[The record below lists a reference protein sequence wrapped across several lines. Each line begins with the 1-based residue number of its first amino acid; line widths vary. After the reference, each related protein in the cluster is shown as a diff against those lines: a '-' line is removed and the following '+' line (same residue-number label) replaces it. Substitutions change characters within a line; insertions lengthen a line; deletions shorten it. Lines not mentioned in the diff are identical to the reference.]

1 MMQPCQMALFNTW
14 VAPPCAV
21 YTPLTP
27 FDMSLPQATKD
38 TSAHPGPN
46 SVTEPTNPAIMQADI
61 DRKMRLYGVI
71 EAFRQGKLPDNHQ
84 IDETLKYLNTHS
96 PVDTNALSPE
106 GKKLIQDTR
115 EIIETARLMVAHKNS
130 DELFQN
136 FIFHT
141 TGTDFTRAKQ
151 DGDVVPVNKSDTDK
165 DKQEAVQHLR
175 TLLTLFATNSEARK
189 LLSDFGLI
197 GRDLFTRGAA
207 RALDSARPTPEQLA
221 HVDDA
226 APSDQWKTTDGNV
239 VGPNQTP
246 TLQVKNP
253 VGGGDIQHHPH
264 EGTTVGYNDGTRKDL
279 AGAQGDAEALKEQGL
294 RKKEEAK
301 AEGDAHAREMQARVE
316 GAPDEEKGEVAK
328 RSLREKIMGVRDRVP
343 QEHKDRANEQVDKA
357 RDFLRDEF
365 PEERRD
371 QFIYRMKKVIV
382 ECQKHDDYQASIR
395 WFLSAIESYHGHSK
409 TLASTGQDSA
419 KNVTSDPSL
428 RLATRELR
436 TLLER
441 FANGQSMDPILNA
454 TGALWDDAQKDEELR
469 AWFRKLNEY
478 VHQVLLEPGYV
489 LQPQCNSRGNEIR
502 EEGHRFFDHKYK
514 AHKDNLFD
522 SIQHWFTAMSDD
534 PLNKRFGEDWQ
545 RLTKDLLF
553 DANGSLTFKPT
564 LWSDIRRVI
573 LPAIVEQVGYV
584 PIPRVEY
591 TDNQLDLVIEN
602 LTLQGKNLFPNVVE
616 VEAHNYIKFS
626 PYGAINDEQVH
637 DLTLSFGHIQADM
650 RDVAFYFNKKSGM
663 PKLKDSGL
671 ADVLLGGEGLSA
683 KVHIKSAPP
692 KDKSSVFHV
701 KDVRVKIDSLKFSI
715 RDSKHDALYKI
726 LKPLATGLVKKQIA
740 KAIED
745 AIRTGLEYVDEQLV
759 ATRDRMNDAQA
770 TGDRSRT
777 EVLKEMFERKKDE
790 ASSKASKTDSQ
801 FKIVSKRD
809 SVLIPN
815 AGHESG
821 WINKQADREAAARD
835 GEGWKSKAFTIV

>member
-1 MMQPCQMALFNTW
+1 
-14 VAPPCAV
+14 
-21 YTPLTP
+21 
-27 FDMSLPQATKD
+27 MSLPQATKD
-38 TSAHPGPN
+38 TSAHPGRN
-46 SVTEPTNPAIMQADI
+46 SVTEPTDAATMHADV
-61 DRKMRLYGVI
+61 DRKMRLYGAI
-71 EAFRQGKLPDNHQ
+71 EAFRQGKLPDNQQ
-84 IDETLKYLNTHS
+84 IDETLKYVNTHS

-115 EIIETARLMVAHKNS
+115 DIIETARLMVAQKNA

-136 FIFHT
+136 FFFHT
-141 TGTDFTRAKQ
+141 QGTDFSRAKQ
-151 DGDVVPVNKSDTDK
+151 DGDVVPVNKSDADK
-165 DKQEAVQHLR
+165 DKQDAVKHLR

-197 GRDLFTRGAA
+197 GRDLFTRGASK
-207 RALDSARPTPEQLA
+207 ALDSARPTPEQLA

-226 APSDQWKTTDGNV
+226 APSDQWKTTDGKII
-239 VGPNQTP
+239 GPNATP

-253 VGGGDIQHHPH
+253 AGEGDVQYHPH
-264 EGTTVGYNDGTRKDL
+264 EGATVGYNDGTRKDPAGVQADAQAL
-279 AGAQGDAEALKEQGL
+279 AEQGL

-301 AEGDAHAREMQARVE
+301 AEGDAHAREVQARVE

-328 RSLREKIMGVRDRVP
+328 RSLREKIMGVRDRIP

-409 TLASTGQDSA
+409 TVASSGQNSA

-441 FANGQSMDPILNA
+441 FANGQSMDPILDA
-454 TGALWDDAQKDEELR
+454 TGTLWDDAQKDEDLR
-469 AWFRKLNEY
+469 AWFRKLDEY
-478 VHQVLLEPGYV
+478 VRKVLLEPGYV
-489 LQPQCNSRGNEIR
+489 LQPQCNSRGDEIR
-502 EEGHRFFDHKYK
+502 EEGRRFFDHKYK

-522 SIQHWFTAMSDD
+522 SIQRWFTAMGDD

-545 RLTKDLLF
+545 RLSKDLLF
-553 DANGSLTFKPT
+553 DSNGNLAFKPT

-573 LPAIVEQVGYV
+573 LPAIVEQVGYI

-616 VEAHNYIKFS
+616 IEAHNYVKFS
-626 PYGAINDEQVH
+626 PYRAINDEQVH

-683 KVHIKSAPP
+683 KVHIKSAPA
-692 KDKSSVFHV
+692 KDKSSVFYV

-726 LKPLATGLVKKQIA
+726 LKPLATGLIKKQIA
-740 KAIED
+740 KAIEG

-770 TGDRSRT
+770 TGEKSRT

-790 ASSKASKTDSQ
+790 ASSKTSKADSQ
-801 FKIVSKRD
+801 FRIVSKRD

-821 WINKQADREAAARD
+821 WINKQADREAAIND
-835 GEGWKSKAFTIV
+835 GQGWKSKAFTIV

>member
-1 MMQPCQMALFNTW
+1 
-14 VAPPCAV
+14 
-21 YTPLTP
+21 
-27 FDMSLPQATKD
+27 MSLPQATKD
-38 TSAHPGPN
+38 TSAHPGAN
-46 SVTEPTNPAIMQADI
+46 SVTEPVDPAIMQADV

-71 EAFRQGKLPDNHQ
+71 EAFRLGKFPDNRQ
-84 IDETLKYLNTHS
+84 IDETLKYVLNHS
-96 PVDTNALSPE
+96 PVDENALSAE
-106 GKKLIQDTR
+106 GRKLIQDAR
-115 EIIETARLMVAHKNS
+115 DIIDTARQMVAQKNS

-136 FIFHT
+136 FMYHT
-141 TGTDFTRAKQ
+141 QGTDFTRAKQ
-151 DGDVVPVNKSDTDK
+151 DGDVVPVSKSDAEK
-165 DKQEAVQHLR
+165 DKQDAVKHLR
-175 TLLTLFATNSEARK
+175 TLMTLFATNSEARK
-189 LLSDFGLI
+189 LLSDFGII
-197 GRDLFTRGAA
+197 GRDLFTRGASK
-207 RALDSARPTPEQLA
+207 ALDSTRPTPEQLA

-226 APSDQWKTTDGNV
+226 APSDQWKTTEGRT
-239 VGPNQTP
+239 VGPNETP
-246 TLQVKNP
+246 TLQVKNL
-253 VGGGDIQHHPH
+253 VGDGDIQHHPH

-279 AGAQGDAEALKEQGL
+279 AGVQDDAEALKQQGL

-301 AEGDAHAREMQARVE
+301 AEGDAHAREVQNRVE

-328 RSLREKIMGVRDRVP
+328 KSLREKVLGVRDRIP
-343 QEHKDRANEQVDKA
+343 QEHKDRANDQIDRA

-382 ECQKHDDYQASIR
+382 ECQKHEDYQGAIR
-395 WFLSAIESYHGHSK
+395 WFLSAIESYHGHSRNM
-409 TLASTGQDSA
+409 AATGQDSA

-441 FANGQSMDPILNA
+441 FANGHSMDPILDA
-454 TGALWDDAQKDEELR
+454 TGALWDDAQKDEDLR
-469 AWFRKLNEY
+469 AWFRKTDEY
-478 VHQVLLEPGYV
+478 VRRVLLEPGYV
-489 LQPQCNSRGNEIR
+489 LQPQCNDRGNEIR

-522 SIQHWFTAMSDD
+522 SIQRWFTAMGED

-573 LPAIVEQVGYV
+573 LPAIVEQVGYI

-616 VEAHNYIKFS
+616 IEAHNYVKFS
-626 PYGAINDEQVH
+626 PYRAISDEQVH

-726 LKPLATGLVKKQIA
+726 VKPLATGLIKKQIA

-745 AIRTGLEYVDEQLV
+745 AIRTGLEYIDEQLV
-759 ATRDRMNDAQA
+759 ATRDRMNDAQS
-770 TGDRSRT
+770 TGEKSRT

-790 ASSKASKTDSQ
+790 ASSKASKTDAQ
-801 FKIVSKRD
+801 FKLVSKRD

-821 WINKQADREAAARD
+821 WINKQADRESAARE

>member
-1 MMQPCQMALFNTW
+1 
-14 VAPPCAV
+14 
-21 YTPLTP
+21 
-27 FDMSLPQATKD
+27 MSLPPATKD
-38 TSAHPGPN
+38 TSAHPGAN
-46 SVTEPTNPAIMQADI
+46 SVTEPTNKAIMQADI
-61 DRKMRLYGVI
+61 DRKMRFYGVI
-71 EAFRQGKLPDNHQ
+71 EAFRQGKLPDNQQ
-84 IDETLKYLNTHS
+84 IDETLKYLNSHS
-96 PVDTNALSPE
+96 PVDLNALSPE

-115 EIIETARLMVAHKNS
+115 DIIETARLIVAQKNA

-136 FIFHT
+136 FVFHT
-141 TGTDFTRAKQ
+141 EGTDFTRVKQ
-151 DGDVVPVNKSDTDK
+151 NGEVVPVSK
-165 DKQEAVQHLR
+165 DDAEKDRQEAVKHLR

-189 LLSDFGLI
+189 LLSDFGII
-197 GRDLFTRGAA
+197 GRDLFARGASK
-207 RALDSARPTPEQLA
+207 ALDATRPTEEQLA

-226 APSDQWKTTDGNV
+226 APSDQWKSTEGRV
-239 VGPNQTP
+239 VGPNETP

-253 VGGGDIQHHPH
+253 AGNGDIQHHPH
-264 EGTTVGYNDGTRKDL
+264 EGTTVGYTDGTRKDL
-279 AGAQGDAEALKEQGL
+279 NGVQADAQALKEQGL
-294 RKKEEAK
+294 QKKEQFK
-301 AEGDAHAREMQARVE
+301 AEGDAHAREVQARVE

-328 RSLREKIMGVRDRVP
+328 KSLREKIMGVRDRIP
-343 QEHKDRANEQVDKA
+343 QEHKDRANEQYDKT

-395 WFLSAIESYHGHSK
+395 WFLSAIEAYHGHSRSV
-409 TLASTGQDSA
+409 AATGQGSA

-441 FANGQSMDPILNA
+441 FANGQSMDPILDA
-454 TGALWDDAQKDEELR
+454 TGALWDDAQKDEGLR
-469 AWFRKLNEY
+469 AWFRKMDEY
-478 VHQVLLEPGYV
+478 VRKVLLEPGYV
-489 LQPQCNSRGNEIR
+489 LQPQCNDRGREIR
-502 EEGHRFFDHKYK
+502 EEGRQFFDHKYK
-514 AHKDNLFD
+514 GHKDNLFD
-522 SIQHWFTAMSDD
+522 SIQRWFNAMGDD
-534 PLNKRFGEDWQ
+534 PLNKRFGEDWK
-545 RLTKDLLF
+545 RLTRDLLF
-553 DANGSLTFKPT
+553 DSTGKLTFKPT

-573 LPAIVEQVGYV
+573 LPSVVEQIGYI

-616 VEAHNYIKFS
+616 IEAHNYVKFS
-626 PYGAINDEQVH
+626 PYKAIDDEQVH

-650 RDVAFYFNKKSGM
+650 RDVAFYFNKKTGM

-671 ADVLLGGEGLSA
+671 ADVLLGGEGMSA

-692 KDKSSVFHV
+692 KDKTSVFYV

-726 LKPLATGLVKKQIA
+726 VKPIATGAIKKQIA
-740 KAIED
+740 KAIEG
-745 AIRTGLEYVDEQLV
+745 AIRTSLEYVDEQLV

-770 TGDRSRT
+770 TGEKSRT

-821 WINKQADREAAARD
+821 WINKQADREASAKE

>member
-1 MMQPCQMALFNTW
+1 
-14 VAPPCAV
+14 
-21 YTPLTP
+21 
-27 FDMSLPQATKD
+27 MSLPQATKD
-38 TSAHPGPN
+38 TSAHPGAN
-46 SVTEPTNPAIMQADI
+46 SVTDPVDPSTMQADV

-71 EAFRQGKLPDNHQ
+71 EAFRQGKLPDNQQ
-84 IDETLKYLNTHS
+84 IDQTLKYVNDHS
-96 PVDTNALSPE
+96 PVNENDLSPE
-106 GKKLIQDTR
+106 GRKLIQDTR
-115 EIIETARLMVAHKNS
+115 DIIETARLIVAQKNA

-136 FIFHT
+136 FFFHSQ
-141 TGTDFTRAKQ
+141 GTDLTRAKQ
-151 DGDVVPVNKSDTDK
+151 NGDVVPVNRDDAEK
-165 DKQEAVQHLR
+165 DKQDAVKHLR

-189 LLSDFGLI
+189 LLSDFGII
-197 GRDLFTRGAA
+197 GRDLFTRGASK
-207 RALDSARPTPEQLA
+207 ALDSTRPTSEQLA

-226 APSDQWKTTDGNV
+226 APSDQWKTTDGKI

-253 VGGGDIQHHPH
+253 AGEGDIQHHPH

-279 AGAQGDAEALKEQGL
+279 NGVQGDAQALAQQGL
-294 RKKEEAK
+294 QKKEEAK
-301 AEGDAHAREMQARVE
+301 AEGDVHARDVQNRVE
-316 GAPDEEKGEVAK
+316 GAPDEQKGEVAK
-328 RSLREKIMGVRDRVP
+328 KSLREKVMGVRDRIP
-343 QEHKDRANEQVDKA
+343 QEHKDRANEQIDKA

-395 WFLSAIESYHGHSK
+395 WFLSALETYHGHSK
-409 TLASTGQDSA
+409 TMASTGQDSA

-428 RLATRELR
+428 RLATRQLR

-441 FANGQSMDPILNA
+441 FANGQSMDPILDA

-469 AWFRKLNEY
+469 AWFRKLDQY
-478 VHQVLLEPGYV
+478 VRRVLLEPGYV
-489 LQPQCNSRGNEIR
+489 LQPDCNNRGDEIR
-502 EEGHRFFDHKYK
+502 EEGHRFFDNKYK
-514 AHKDNLFD
+514 THKDNLFD
-522 SIQHWFTAMSDD
+522 SIQRWFNAMGED
-534 PLNKRFGEDWQ
+534 PLNKRFGQDWQ
-545 RLTKDLLF
+545 RLTRDLLF
-553 DANGSLTFKPT
+553 DTNGSLTFKPT

-573 LPAIVEQVGYV
+573 LPAIVEQVGYI

-616 VEAHNYIKFS
+616 IEAHNYVKFS
-626 PYGAINDEQVH
+626 PYKAIQDEQHH

-683 KVHIKSAPP
+683 KVHLKSAPS
-692 KDKSSVFHV
+692 KDKSSVFYV

-726 LKPLATGLVKKQIA
+726 
-740 KAIED
+740 
-745 AIRTGLEYVDEQLV
+745 YVDEQLV

-770 TGDRSRT
+770 TGEKSRT
-777 EVLKEMFERKKDE
+777 EVLKEMFERKRDE
-790 ASSKASKTDSQ
+790 ASSKASKTDAQ

-821 WINKQADREAAARD
+821 WINKQADREASARE

>member
-1 MMQPCQMALFNTW
+1 
-14 VAPPCAV
+14 
-21 YTPLTP
+21 
-27 FDMSLPQATKD
+27 MSLPQATKD
-38 TSAHPGPN
+38 TSAHPGAN
-46 SVTEPTNPAIMQADI
+46 SVTEPTNAATMQADV
-61 DRKMRLYGVI
+61 DRKMRFYGVI
-71 EAFRQGKLPDNHQ
+71 EAFRQGKLPDNQQ
-84 IDETLKYLNTHS
+84 IDETLRYINTHS
-96 PVDTNALSPE
+96 PVDVNALSPE

-115 EIIETARLMVAHKNS
+115 DIIETARLIVGQKNS

-136 FIFHT
+136 FVFHT
-141 TGTDFTRAKQ
+141 QGTDLTRAKQ
-151 DGDVVPVNKSDTDK
+151 DGDILPVRKDDAEK
-165 DKQEAVQHLR
+165 DKQDAVKHLR

-197 GRDLFTRGAA
+197 GRDLFTRGASK
-207 RALDSARPTPEQLA
+207 ALDSARPTQEQLA

-226 APSDQWKTTDGNV
+226 APSDQWKTADGKV
-239 VGPNQTP
+239 VGPNETP

-253 VGGGDIQHHPH
+253 AGGGDIRHHPH

-279 AGAQGDAEALKEQGL
+279 QGVQGDAQALKEQGL

-301 AEGDAHAREMQARVE
+301 AEGDVHARELQTRVE

-328 RSLREKIMGVRDRVP
+328 KSLREKFMGVRDRIP
-343 QEHKDRANEQVDKA
+343 QEHKDRANDQVDRA

-395 WFLSAIESYHGHSK
+395 WFLSAIESYHGHSRNV
-409 TLASTGQDSA
+409 ASTGQDSA

-454 TGALWDDAQKDEELR
+454 TGALWDDAQKDEDLR
-469 AWFRKLNEY
+469 AWFRKMDEY
-478 VHQVLLEPGYV
+478 VRKVLLEPGYV
-489 LQPQCNSRGNEIR
+489 LQPQCNSRGEEIR

-522 SIQHWFTAMSDD
+522 SIQRWFTAMGDD

-545 RLTKDLLF
+545 RLSKDLLF
-553 DANGSLTFKPT
+553 DSSGNLAFKPT

-573 LPAIVEQVGYV
+573 LPAVVEQVGYI

-616 VEAHNYIKFS
+616 IEAHNYVKFS
-626 PYGAINDEQVH
+626 PYKAINDEQVH

-692 KDKSSVFHV
+692 KDTSSVFYV

-726 LKPLATGLVKKQIA
+726 VKPLATGLIKKQIA
-740 KAIED
+740 KAIESS
-745 AIRTGLEYVDEQLV
+745 IRTGLEYVDQQLV

-770 TGDRSRT
+770 TGEKSRT

-790 ASSKASKTDSQ
+790 ASSKTSKADSQ
-801 FKIVSKRD
+801 FRIVSKRD
-809 SVLIPN
+809 SVLIPE

-821 WINKQADREAAARD
+821 WINKQADREAAIND
-835 GEGWKSKAFTIV
+835 GEGWKSKAFTVV

>member
-1 MMQPCQMALFNTW
+1 
-14 VAPPCAV
+14 
-21 YTPLTP
+21 
-27 FDMSLPQATKD
+27 MSLPQATKD
-38 TSAHPGPN
+38 TSAHPGAN
-46 SVTEPTNPAIMQADI
+46 SVTEPVVASTMQADV
-61 DRKMRLYGVI
+61 DRKMRFYGVI
-71 EAFRQGKLPDNHQ
+71 EAFRQGRLPDNQQ
-84 IDETLKYLNTHS
+84 IDETLRYVGSHS

-115 EIIETARLMVAHKNS
+115 DIIETARLIVANKNA

-136 FIFHT
+136 FVFHT
-141 TGTDFTRAKQ
+141 QGTDYSRAKQ
-151 DGDVVPVNKSDTDK
+151 EGDVMPVSK
-165 DKQEAVQHLR
+165 DAATRDGQEAVKHLR

-197 GRDLFTRGAA
+197 GRDLFARGAA
-207 RALDSARPTPEQLA
+207 KAAENARPSAEQLA

-226 APSDQWKTTDGNV
+226 APSDQWKSADGKI
-239 VGPNQTP
+239 VGPNETP

-264 EGTTVGYNDGTRKDL
+264 EGTSVGYADGTRKDT
-279 AGAQGDAEALKEQGL
+279 AGARADAEAKKNEALAKKDQLKS
-294 RKKEEAK
+294 EA
-301 AEGDAHAREMQARVE
+301 DAHRAETQAAVE
-316 GAPDEEKGEVAK
+316 RAPDEEKGEVAK
-328 RSLREKIMGVRDRVP
+328 RSLRDKIMGVRDRVP

-371 QFIYRMKKVIV
+371 QFIYRLKKVIV
-382 ECQKHDDYQASIR
+382 ECQKHEDYQQSLN
-395 WFLSAIESYHGHSK
+395 WFLSAIETYHGHSK
-409 TLASTGQDSA
+409 NLASTGQDSA
-419 KNVTSDPSL
+419 KNVTGDPSL
-428 RLATRELR
+428 QLATREFR

-441 FANGQSMDPILNA
+441 FANGRSMDPILDA
-454 TGALWDDAQKDEELR
+454 TGQLWDDAQHDEALK
-469 AWFRKLNEY
+469 AWFRKLDEY
-478 VHQVLLEPGYV
+478 VRKVLLEPGYV

-502 EEGHRFFDHKYK
+502 EEGRSFFDHKYK
-514 AHKDNLFD
+514 GHKDNLFD
-522 SIQHWFTAMSDD
+522 SIQTFFTAMGDD
-534 PLNKRFGEDWQ
+534 PLNKRFGEDWK
-545 RLTKDLLF
+545 RLTRDLLF
-553 DANGSLTFKPT
+553 DTNGNLTFKPQ

-573 LPAIVEQVGYV
+573 MPTLVEQIGYI
-584 PIPRVEY
+584 PIPRIEY
-591 TDNQLDLVIEN
+591 TDNQIDLVIEN

-616 VEAHNYIKFS
+616 IEAHNYVKFS
-626 PYGAINDEQVH
+626 PYKSISDEQSH

-650 RDVAFYFNKKSGM
+650 RDVAFYFNKKTGI

-701 KDVRVKIDSLKFSI
+701 KDVRVKLDSLKFSV

-726 LKPLATGLVKKQIA
+726 VKPLATGLVKKQIA

-759 ATRDRMNDAQA
+759 ATRDRMNEAEA
-770 TGDRSRT
+770 TGDKSRT
-777 EVLKEMFERKKDE
+777 DVLREMFERKKDE
-790 ASSKASKTDSQ
+790 ASTKASKTDSQ

-821 WINKQADREAAARD
+821 WINKQADREAAAKQ
-835 GEGWKSKAFTIV
+835 GEGWKSKAFSIVSNPTSPI